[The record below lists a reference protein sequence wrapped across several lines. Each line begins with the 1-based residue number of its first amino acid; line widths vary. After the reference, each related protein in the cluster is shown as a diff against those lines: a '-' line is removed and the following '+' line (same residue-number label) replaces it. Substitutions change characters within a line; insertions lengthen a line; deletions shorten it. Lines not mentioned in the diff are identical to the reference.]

1 MYRLHLTR
9 NLRSFAFLLIVS
21 AVLAGVGALWW
32 ANHTGLPGP
41 WRAAVEQQISKQGAF
56 VKIGSLRY
64 VVLQGIIATDV
75 RVYSEREHLREISR
89 LERVLLDFD
98 KTKLARGIVHLNK
111 IQLDHARLIL
121 PVDPENPDSETLHV
135 TDAEGTIFM
144 PGDQRI
150 EVRDAHGKIAGI
162 DVALNA
168 RIIWFRQEGPKP
180 PDDSNLNKRRALMA
194 KILGELGKW
203 RFDEKRPP
211 AVQITLDGDINDFS
225 SITAKLGL
233 QIQTMEKNDHVLYQV
248 SAEAEMTGDLVTV
261 SSLRASDMNG
271 IFEGHLDYNLAN
283 REGRFDVS
291 SSLEIPDLLTAWLG
305 VRMPKDILIGGK
317 QTLESEGD
325 FVLDEH
331 YSPQFRLAGHVR
343 CDWVT
348 LRGADFES
356 VETAFSWREGNLF
369 MRDLKLVRGDGQATA
384 KAMVEW
390 PLVRLEA
397 HSTLPVQVYRQLVAG
412 LKLPIEVVLDHF
424 SERDGANIDITAE
437 GGFDLTNHLA
447 WAYTGHGNAKNIS
460 YNGVPV
466 NAAQCKFSLNHQELD
481 FSDGSVNFD
490 YSRYVL
496 HSAFDGAKEGSAK
509 VSRVRY
515 DAAAKLVEVEDVQ
528 GSIWAAPVVR
538 LFAPKIADSLEQ
550 YRFHQPPEMKASGVV
565 DVTPQGRT
573 ALDVSFRSDQPAD
586 YQFLGENLTLGQ
598 PRGQVVLRGEQVK
611 IGNLRLAAFDGL
623 ISGTIDYLGGGKLRG
638 DLSWTK
644 LSIPELTSAYGFQM
658 KSGGDV
664 TGRIDFSLTDNKVET
679 LSGEGLLALEKA
691 ELFSVPIFG
700 PLTPLIGTVLSNEKA
715 GIQQAKN
722 AFCTFK
728 ISNGILTT
736 NDFQT
741 STSSLN
747 FAGDGSV
754 NLANRTLD
762 MTMRMNAR
770 GFVLGLITLPL
781 RPFSGLFQFHGSGPL
796 RDTKWES
803 MKFTNPP
810 AAQQEL
816 LMETPKAKIV
826 PTPRESHF

>member
-1 MYRLHLTR
+1 MYHLHLTR
-9 NLRSFAFLLIVS
+9 NLRSLAFLLVVA

-32 ANHTGLPGP
+32 ANHTGLPAA
-41 WRAAVEQQISKQGAF
+41 WRAAVEKQIAKQGAF

-64 VVLQGIIATDV
+64 ALLQGIIATDV
-75 RVYSEREHLREISR
+75 RVYSEPEHLREISR
-89 LERVLLDFD
+89 LERVILDCD

-121 PVDPENPDSETLHV
+121 PVDPKNPDSETLHV

-162 DVALNA
+162 DVVLNA
-168 RIIWFRQEGPKP
+168 RIIWFRQEALTP
-180 PDDSNLNKRRALMA
+180 PVDSNLNKRRILMA

-203 RFDEKRPP
+203 RFDEKHPP
-211 AVQITLDGDINDFS
+211 AVQISIDGDINDFS
-225 SITAKLGL
+225 SFTAKLGL
-233 QIQTMEKNDHVLYQV
+233 QIREMEKNDHVLHQV

-261 SSLRASDMNG
+261 SSLRASDANG
-271 IFEGHLDYNLAN
+271 VFEGHIDYNLVN

-305 VRMPKDILIGGK
+305 IQMPKDLLLGGK

-331 YSPQFRLAGHVR
+331 YLPQFRLAGHVR

-348 LRGADFES
+348 LRGASFET
-356 VETAFSWREGNLF
+356 VETAFSWRDGNLF
-369 MRDLKLVRGDGQATA
+369 IKDLKLVRGDGQAQA

-397 HSTLPVQVYRQLVAG
+397 HSTLPATVYRQFIAG
-412 LKLPIEVVLDHF
+412 LKLPFEIVLDHF
-424 SERDGANIDITAE
+424 SEQEGSNIDITAE

-447 WAYTGHGNAKNIS
+447 WAYTGHGNAKHVS

-466 NAAQCKFSLNHQELD
+466 NTAQCKFSLNHHELD
-481 FSDGSVNFD
+481 FYDGSVNFD
-490 YSRYVL
+490 YSKYSLR
-496 HSAFDGAKEGSAK
+496 SAFDGARDGSAK
-509 VSRVRY
+509 VSRIRY
-515 DAAAKLVEVEDVQ
+515 DADEKLVEVDDIQ
-528 GSIWAAPVVR
+528 GPMWSAPVVR
-538 LFAPKIADSLEQ
+538 MFAPKVADLLEQ

-573 ALDVSFRSDQPAD
+573 ALAISFRSDQPMD
-586 YQFLGENLTLGQ
+586 YTFLGENLTLGQ
-598 PRGQVVLRGEQVK
+598 PRGQVVLRGDQVK
-611 IGNLRLAAFDGL
+611 INNLKLNALGGPVAGNIEYTA
-623 ISGTIDYLGGGKLRG
+623 GGKLRG
-638 DLSWTK
+638 DLAWTK

-658 KSGGDV
+658 KCGGNV
-664 TGRIDFSLTDNKVET
+664 TGRIDFSLTENKVET
-679 LSGEGLLALEKA
+679 MAGEGVLALEKA
-691 ELFSVPIFG
+691 ELFSVPILG
-700 PLTPLIGTVLSNEKA
+700 PLTPLIATVLGNEKA
-715 GIQQAKN
+715 GTQQARN

-728 ISNGILTT
+728 IGDGILTT
-736 NDFQT
+736 HDFQT

-762 MTMRMNAR
+762 MTMRMNTR
-770 GFVLGLITLPL
+770 GFVLGLITMPL
-781 RPFSGLFQFHGSGPL
+781 RPFSELFQFHGSGPL

-803 MKFTNPP
+803 MKFTTPS
-810 AAQQEL
+810 AVQQEL
-816 LMETPKAKIV
+816 LLDPPKAKVV
-826 PTPRESHF
+826 PAPRE

>member
-1 MYRLHLTR
+1 MYHLHLTR
-9 NLRSFAFLLIVS
+9 NLRSLAFLLVVS
-21 AVLAGVGALWW
+21 AVLAGIGALWW

-64 VVLQGIIATDV
+64 AVLQGIIATDV
-75 RVYSEREHLREISR
+75 RVYSEPEHLREISR

-111 IQLDHARLIL
+111 IRLDHARLIL
-121 PVDPENPDSETLHV
+121 PVDPKNPDSETLHV

-162 DVALNA
+162 DVAFNA
-168 RIIWFRQEGPKP
+168 RIIWYKLDGPKP

-194 KILGELGKW
+194 KILSELEKW
-203 RFDEKRPP
+203 SFDEKRPP
-211 AVQITLDGDINDFS
+211 AVQITIDGDINDFS
-225 SITAKLGL
+225 SLTAKLSL
-233 QIQTMEKNDHVLYQV
+233 QIQKMEKNDHVLHQV
-248 SAEAEMTGDLVTV
+248 SAEAEMTGDFVTV
-261 SSLRASDMNG
+261 SSLRASDVNG
-271 IFEGHLDYNLAN
+271 IFEGHLDYNLVN

-325 FVLDEH
+325 FLLDEH
-331 YSPQFRLAGHVR
+331 YLPQFRLAGHLR

-348 LRGADFES
+348 LRGASFAT
-356 VETAFSWREGNLF
+356 VETAFSWRDGSLF
-369 MRDLKLVRGDGQATA
+369 MRDLKLVRGDGQAEA
-384 KAMVEW
+384 KAMLEW

-397 HSTLPVQVYRQLVAG
+397 HSTLPATVYRQLVAG
-412 LKLPIEVVLDHF
+412 LKLPFEVVLDHF
-424 SERDGANIDITAE
+424 SERDGASIDITAE

-460 YNGVPV
+460 YNGVPL
-466 NAAQCKFSLNHQELD
+466 NTAQCKFSLNHQELD
-481 FSDGSVNFD
+481 FYEGSVNFD
-490 YSRYVL
+490 YSKYGLR
-496 HSAFDGAKEGSAK
+496 SAFDGVQQGGAK

-515 DAAAKLVEVEDVQ
+515 YAAEKLVEVEDVQ

-573 ALDVSFRSDQPAD
+573 ALEVSFRSDQPVD
-586 YQFLGENLTLGQ
+586 YRFLGENLTLGQ

-611 IGNLRLAAFDGL
+611 IENLKLDAFGGPIAGN
-623 ISGTIDYLGGGKLRG
+623 IDYTNGGKLRG

-658 KSGGDV
+658 KSGGNV
-664 TGRIDFSLTDNKVET
+664 TGRLEFALTDNKVET
-679 LSGEGLLALEKA
+679 MSGEGLLALEKA

-715 GIQQAKN
+715 GIQQARN

-728 ISNGILTT
+728 IANGVLTT
-736 NDFQT
+736 TDFQT
-741 STSSLN
+741 STNSLN
-747 FAGDGSV
+747 FAGDGSLNMV
-754 NLANRTLD
+754 NRTLD

-770 GFVLGLITLPL
+770 GFVLGLITMPL

-796 RDTKWES
+796 KDTKWES

-810 AAQQEL
+810 TAQREL
-816 LMETPKAKIV
+816 LMEAPKAKVV
-826 PTPRESHF
+826 PTPRE